1 MPSHK
6 NLPFQPP
13 KPPRLEV
20 ISAAASPVLVTQKS
34 LTPLSSVSSQ
44 TSPQSGSC
52 SSWKPAA
59 QLASGQNSESPQLPQ
74 LLPAAGLSSVCT
86 GCAVRGW
93 DSVCICIFTRC
104 YPGVTSC
111 GLKASGSAASA
122 GKWLMKDTI
131 KRRNSE
137 AISKITQLLYFISLL
152 TQQIRMYKE

>member
-20 ISAAASPVLVTQKS
+20 TSAAASPALVTQKS
-34 LTPLSSVSSQ
+34 LTPLSSVSSHR
-44 TSPQSGSC
+44 SPQSGLC

-59 QLASGQNSESPQLPQ
+59 QLSSGQNSESPQLPQ

-86 GCAVRGW
+86 GGEVRMQL
-93 DSVCICIFTRC
+93 

-111 GLKASGSAASA
+111 GLKDSGSAASA
-122 GKWLMKDTI
+122 GKWLMKDTRN
-131 KRRNSE
+131 RRKSE
-137 AISKITQLLYFISLL
+137 AI
-152 TQQIRMYKE
+152 

>member
-86 GCAVRGW
+86 GGGVRGW
-93 DSVCICIFTRC
+93 VSVCICIFTRC
-104 YPGVTSC
+104 YPGIVR
-111 GLKASGSAASA
+111 GS
-122 GKWLMKDTI
+122 LNRI
-131 KRRNSE
+131 VPR
-137 AISKITQLLYFISLL
+137 SLL
-152 TQQIRMYKE
+152 AQFRPPPELTNTAFGHPPPLTSIACELPGTY